1 MASKEANEYKL
12 ERIPT
17 FILLKDGKEVH
28 RVVEYP
34 NETIEKDFA
43 MALKWESLVFV
54 CKINSWGIICFI

>member
-43 MALKWESLVFV
+43 MALK
-54 CKINSWGIICFI
+54 